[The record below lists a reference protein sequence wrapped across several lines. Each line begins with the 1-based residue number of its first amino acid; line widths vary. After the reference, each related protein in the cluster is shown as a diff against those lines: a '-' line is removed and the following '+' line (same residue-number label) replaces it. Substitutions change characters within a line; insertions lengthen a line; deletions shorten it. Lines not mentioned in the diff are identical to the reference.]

1 MFNRIFKRLYWLY
14 LRLVST
20 PLELALISGVI
31 LGKNC
36 QINKGISFGSEPYLI
51 TIGDNFYSSS
61 NIQFITHDG
70 SVNVLRNMHVE
81 YKNIDFFQPIVLGN
95 NVFLGYG
102 VIVLPGTII
111 GSNVIVGGWFDS

>member
-36 QINKGISFGSEPYLI
+36 QINKYKGYK
-51 TIGDNFYSSS
+51 DNT
-61 NIQFITHDG
+61 NHAKG
-70 SVNVLRNMHVE
+70 L
-81 YKNIDFFQPIVLGN
+81 
-95 NVFLGYG
+95 
-102 VIVLPGTII
+102 
-111 GSNVIVGGWFDS
+111 

>member
-81 YKNIDFFQPIVLGN
+81 YKNIDFFNQ
-95 NVFLGYG
+95 
-102 VIVLPGTII
+102 
-111 GSNVIVGGWFDS
+111 